1 MSNVDRVG
9 PTNPASSARASA
21 ASPKNFQ
28 ETMQQVEKVQEVDP
42 DEASRRQRASDVDSL
57 LQAKKNM
64 QEGSAPTGASL
75 PVGLPPSPFSVSTVD
90 KSEEVDS
97 DLRGEPEEEP
107 PHKHEPIQKRT
118 DEKKRKKAF
127 RPIEEK
133 SKDKKQKHE
142 QRNLTAS
149 LATPFV
155 EAEAFAIQATKRLA
169 PYVSKELLVLFQKMV
184 GTLMGMVSSS
194 GILHIEIVLDQPGFE
209 HSIFYGSTL
218 IIDRYASAANAM
230 NIILTGPN
238 AAVEIFRNN
247 LPSLTEAFKRG
258 RFPFR
263 IGRMEAH
270 YRETIQPKKEAGEDT
285 E

>member
-1 MSNVDRVG
+1 
-9 PTNPASSARASA
+9 
-21 ASPKNFQ
+21 
-28 ETMQQVEKVQEVDP
+28 MQQVEKVQEVDP
-42 DEASRRQRASDVDSL
+42 DEASRRQKASDVDSL

-64 QEGSAPTGASL
+64 QEGGVPTGASL
-75 PVGLPPSPFSVSTVD
+75 PVGLPPSPFSVPTRATD
-90 KSEEVDS
+90 TSESADN

-107 PHKHEPIQKRT
+107 PHKHEPIQKKA

-127 RPIEEK
+127 RPVEEESK
-133 SKDKKQKHE
+133 SKKQKHE
-142 QRNLTAS
+142 QRTLTA
-149 LATPFV
+149 APAQPFI
-155 EAEAFAIQATKRLA
+155 EAEAFAIQATKRLS

-184 GTLMGMVSSS
+184 GTLMGMVTSSN
-194 GILHIEIVLDQPGFE
+194 ILHIEVVLDQPAFE
-209 HSIFYGSTL
+209 NSVFYGSTL

-230 NIILTGPN
+230 NIILTGSN

-270 YRETIQPKKEAGEDT
+270 YRETIQPKEESGEAT